1 MGLIKQNM
9 DFEIILL
16 NVNYEY
22 VGFDKD
28 SLEDSEM
35 VVLDD
40 YKMDSFNEDLVSISL
55 TRKVHY
61 EPEMIFNISV
71 TLQIVYNINKDSKQ
85 KLTKDNLVKELE
97 SKKKILLSPLVSKAV
112 LLIANITNADDDFNV
127 ITLPFLLK
135 TEEKHN

>member
-16 NVNYEY
+16 NVNYGY

-40 YKMDSFNEDLVSISL
+40 YKMDGFNEDLVSISL

>member
-40 YKMDSFNEDLVSISL
+40 YKMDGFNEDLVSISL

>member
-1 MGLIKQNM
+1 MSLIKQNM

-22 VGFDKD
+22 VGLDKD

-40 YKMDSFNEDLVSISL
+40 YKIDDFNEDQVSISL
-55 TRKVHY
+55 TRKVYY
-61 EPEMIFNISV
+61 EPEMIFNITV

-112 LLIANITNADDDFNV
+112 LLIANITNADDYFNV
-127 ITLPFLLK
+127 ITLPFLL
-135 TEEKHN
+135 

>member
-71 TLQIVYNINKDSKQ
+71 ALQIVYNINKDSKQ

>member
-16 NVNYEY
+16 NVNYGY

-40 YKMDSFNEDLVSISL
+40 YKMDGFNEDLVSISL

-112 LLIANITNADDDFNV
+112 LLIANITNTDDDFNI
-127 ITLPFLLK
+127 ITLPFLLE
-135 TEEKHN
+135 TEEKYN

>member
-40 YKMDSFNEDLVSISL
+40 YKMDGFNEDLVSISL

-127 ITLPFLLK
+127 ITLPFLLE